1 MQDDPSN
8 SRPMRVPSG
17 RVARVAR
24 LGSLAAGAA
33 GRGVWQAAR
42 DLRQGTRPQLAGL
55 LATPANVTRLAEEL
69 ARMRGAAMKLGQLLS
84 MDAGEVLPPDLAEI
98 LARLRNDAHFMPV
111 RQLKQVLNV
120 EWGAHWPRAFRSFDV
135 NPVAA
140 ASIGQVHRA
149 VLRDGREVAV
159 KVQYPGVARSIDSD
173 IANVGAVLRLSG
185 LVPKGIDLTPYLD
198 EARRLL
204 HEETDYLREG
214 RNLAAFGQRLST
226 SDRFVVPE
234 FHDDWST
241 ARVLAMSYVAG
252 RPIEDA
258 AGLDQDARDR
268 LAGDLVA
275 LFLRELFEFEEMQSD
290 PNFANYMVSDDGQR
304 IVLLDFGATRR
315 IAPALVA
322 DLRDFIAAGLCGDD
336 ERVETLARRMGM
348 LSGAD
353 RADHQAAILSMIAMV
368 FSELRA
374 APVFDFAQSDLAR
387 RLQDSAMAMAETG
400 YAPSP
405 LPMDLLYLQRKV
417 AGMFLLARRLQARVP
432 VQHLLRDH
440 GVW

>member
-1 MQDDPSN
+1 MAIDFTVIATFEYNRAPGTTDFGVLTDIDNADPNTGVPVIQTDGTPFPIQDNGPEGYFIGDDL
-8 SRPMRVPSG
+8 SG
-17 RVARVAR
+17 GGNIYQGF
-24 LGSLAAGAA
+24 LTININGTDTDFPIITGSD
-33 GRGVWQAAR
+33 GV
-42 DLRQGTRPQLAGL
+42 D
-55 LATPANVTRLAEEL
+55 TPE
-69 ARMRGAAMKLGQLLS
+69 
-84 MDAGEVLPPDLAEI
+84 
-98 LARLRNDAHFMPV
+98 
-111 RQLKQVLNV
+111 
-120 EWGAHWPRAFRSFDV
+120 
-135 NPVAA
+135 
-140 ASIGQVHRA
+140 
-149 VLRDGREVAV
+149 
-159 KVQYPGVARSIDSD
+159 IDSW
-173 IANVGAVLRLSG
+173 LL
-185 LVPKGIDLTPYLD
+185 LVPQGIDLTPYLD

-226 SDRFVVPE
+226 SGRFVVPE
-234 FHDDWST
+234 FHADWST
-241 ARVLAMSYVAG
+241 ARVLTMSYIAG
-252 RPIEDA
+252 WPIEDA

-268 LAGDLVA
+268 LAGDLMA

-322 DLRDFIAAGLCGDD
+322 DLRDFLAAGLCCDD

-348 LSGAD
+348 LSDAD

-368 FSELRA
+368 FSALRA

-387 RLQDSAMAMAETG
+387 RLQDSALAMAETG
-400 YAPSP
+400 YAPRP